1 MISIV
6 DKIGIWLATAALAIL
21 TIFFNMYL
29 MLVILRSSRKKQK
42 LNPCDLIIVAIN
54 VASIGLQ
61 VFTYFWQSLDQID
74 IFCSVNFYTAIMLS
88 LVYSTKFIIFWCTAF
103 LTFYYGTKLVMRP
116 VDCYKRMQETI
127 IKHVRIVLVL
137 IYIGGFSHGVP
148 LLALLHN
155 YNITSTVNDCGS
167 IMPNSVGGLLYIFYY
182 VFISDI
188 VPSIVMIKSSISIMF
203 HLYHHLQDMKASTNG
218 AHGPKLGTQMRVIK
232 MTLTLVVV
240 FCIFVV
246 MDLIVQSTV
255 ALKRQN
261 TITVTVL
268 VASMYTTVS
277 AAVMVY
283 GKKSHWK
290 DLISTYNLFLDE
302 YPCLTSL
309 KVAEVKTE
317 PQENSIN

>member
-6 DKIGIWLATAALAIL
+6 DKLGIWLMTGMLAIL

-29 MLVILRSSRKKQK
+29 MLVILRSYQKKQK

-61 VFTYFWQSLDQID
+61 VFTYLWQSLDQID
-74 IFCSVNFYTAIMLS
+74 IYCSVNFTTAVMLS
-88 LVYSTKFIIFWCTAF
+88 LVYSTKFIVFWCTAF

-127 IKHVRIVLVL
+127 IKHVRLVLVV
-137 IYIGGFSHGVP
+137 IYMSGFSHGMP
-148 LLALLHN
+148 FLALLHN
-155 YNITSTVNDCGS
+155 YNVTSTVNDCGS
-167 IMPNSVGGLLYIFYY
+167 IMPSDINGLAYVFYY
-182 VFISDI
+182 IFISDI

-218 AHGPKLGTQMRVIK
+218 ARGPKLGTQMRVIK

-246 MDLIVQSTV
+246 IDLIVESTV

-277 AAVMVY
+277 AAVLVY

-302 YPCLTSL
+302 YPCLTGL

-317 PQENSIN
+317 PQENSNN